1 MGGKADFVISGKSEL
16 TKKRHQIDVLLKR
29 AIKGR
34 KQAKDKLYKEFG
46 IRVYSSKEVEEYVRK
61 KLKTQVVEEFPAR
74 VRAKAVTKAM
84 PKKKR

>member
-1 MGGKADFVISGKSEL
+1 VISGKSEL
-16 TKKRHQIDVLLKR
+16 TKKRHQINVLLKR

-46 IRVYSSKEVEEYVRK
+46 IRVYSSKEVEEYVRE
-61 KLKTQVVEEFPAR
+61 KLQTQMVEESP
-74 VRAKAVTKAM
+74 VGVGAKAVTKAM